1 MGLHSHQQ
9 FEKFFDIELL
19 EQICKESGKYAVL
32 QGKPNPNIIFG
43 EIRVF
48 IGIILVSGINYYT
61 RARSID
67 DGQSCNSFISKIT
80 LVMTQVIKCGI
91 YVHLPTISNQVFL
104 RFFTQYRT
112 CPTMKTWHLFTI
124 VSIMERSCKHRGNL
138 AFRWT
143 LPLFLPVREEKT
155 MRCRKMSFCCS
166 HHVHKMWCWSLR

>member
-61 RARSID
+61 RVRSID

-80 LVMTQVIKCGI
+80 QVIKCGI
-91 YVHLPTISNQVFL
+91 YVHLPTEIKFS
-104 RFFTQYRT
+104 
-112 CPTMKTWHLFTI
+112 
-124 VSIMERSCKHRGNL
+124 
-138 AFRWT
+138 
-143 LPLFLPVREEKT
+143 
-155 MRCRKMSFCCS
+155 
-166 HHVHKMWCWSLR
+166 